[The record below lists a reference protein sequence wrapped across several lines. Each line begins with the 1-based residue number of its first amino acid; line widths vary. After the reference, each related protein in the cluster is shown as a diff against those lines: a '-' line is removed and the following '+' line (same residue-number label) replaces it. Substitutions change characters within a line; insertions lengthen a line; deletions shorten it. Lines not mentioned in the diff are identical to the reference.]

1 MGRLTSVPSLVSII
15 NLGPVSSAVS
25 GGGFG
30 GFAGDETPR
39 LALLRAAGFDAGSAS
54 VVSLASVVSAPF
66 ATVVSVGF
74 VDDGVVVARLPVG
87 RRERERAVL
96 GGLGFGAFTFAGC
109 SFVASGDGDS
119 SGVGSGVGATATSVT
134 GRTGSSM
141 RAPTEVT
148 RLVFFPEA
156 LVAGAAEEG
165 ASLSAISGPPIT
177 GSKDPPNRT

>member
-25 GGGFG
+25 GGGFA

-66 ATVVSVGF
+66 AAVVSVGF
-74 VDDGVVVARLPVG
+74 VDDGVVAARLPVG

-119 SGVGSGVGATATSVT
+119 SGVGSGVGVAV
-134 GRTGSSM
+134 GRLQPRGRRPVAERPGRLRDRPVRVARR
-141 RAPTEVT
+141 RAVEGE
-148 RLVFFPEA
+148 RDHLGGGR
-156 LVAGAAEEG
+156 VA
-165 ASLSAISGPPIT
+165 
-177 GSKDPPNRT
+177 